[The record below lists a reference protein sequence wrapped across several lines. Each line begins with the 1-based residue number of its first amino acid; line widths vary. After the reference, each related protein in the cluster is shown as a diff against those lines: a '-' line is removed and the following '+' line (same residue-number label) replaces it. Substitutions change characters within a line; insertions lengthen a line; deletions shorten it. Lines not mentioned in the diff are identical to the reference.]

1 MVASVLR
8 EGEMVPIAAAN
19 TARPPFPEHFL
30 PDTAVPFPFR
40 AV

>member
-8 EGEMVPIAAAN
+8 EEEMVPIAAAS
-19 TARPPFPEHFL
+19 TARPPFREHFL
-30 PDTAVPFPFR
+30 PDAAVLFPFR